1 MTELNLHPEQQH
13 TKETSF
19 QENAQVII
27 QAGETIQQQ
36 IEQDPRQVDRKES
49 DNEYAVAVGYKETI
63 KPFIDAIRKNPNAQL
78 ILSYGLTRCGKS
90 LSMIKVFKA
99 INANKHGSAAYFD
112 LQGTDQQASI
122 EQLIASIEARVQM
135 TTRGATPK
143 LLILDEVGPFLVQEG
158 MSPAQVLQR
167 ICAAFPNTTIT
178 TIDVYGRN
186 RGKVVKTDLGTNP
199 NHRYS
204 QISRDL
210 QNVSIESVVHAHRD
224 GWLQSSIQEALIALS
239 PEPEKLAEQLELV
252 HRTAIELGAF
262 AMGNPFV
269 IRHIVNEFREQ
280 NMFGNLENIRQILFD
295 ANKFMLSQPNYF
307 QIDELYEHV
316 DIHNVGSAFND
327 AFGGYQYSDMLS
339 KLRVI
344 SLTRS
349 EAAQDIP
356 LDWASW
362 GRFDRSAI

>member
-1 MTELNLHPEQQH
+1 MTEHELHPEQQVS
-13 TKETSF
+13 KEGIF
-19 QENAQVII
+19 QENAQAII

-36 IEQDPRQVDRKES
+36 TIEDPLQVDRKES
-49 DNEYAVAVGYKETI
+49 DLEYAVAVGYKETI
-63 KPFIDAIRKNPNAQL
+63 KPFIDALKQNPNAQL

-90 LSMIKVFKA
+90 LSMIKLFKA
-99 INANKHGSAAYFD
+99 MSANERGSAAYVD
-112 LQGTDQQASI
+112 LQSTDSQASVEEVI
-122 EQLIASIEARVQM
+122 EAIKARVQV
-135 TTRGATPK
+135 TTRDAIPK
-143 LLILDEVGPFLVQEG
+143 LLILDEVGPYLVRDD
-158 MSPAQVLQR
+158 MSAAQFLQR
-167 ICAAFPNTTIT
+167 ICEAFPSTTIT

-186 RGKVVKTDLGTNP
+186 RGKVVETDIGTNP
-199 NHRYS
+199 NYRYS

-210 QNVSIESVVHAHRD
+210 QNESIESIVHAHRD

-239 PEPEKLAEQLELV
+239 PEPEKLTEQLELV
-252 HRTAIELGAF
+252 RRTAIELGAF

-269 IRHIVNEFREQ
+269 IRHILNEFREQ
-280 NMFGNLENIRQILFD
+280 NMFGDLEKIRQILFD

-307 QIDELYEHV
+307 QIDALYNQV
-316 DIHNVGSAFND
+316 GIHNVGSAFND

-339 KLRVI
+339 KLRAI

-362 GRFDRSAI
+362 GRF